1 MLIKE
6 NSSILIP
13 IDFSK
18 QSLIAIEQS
27 YNLAKSTKSKIIL
40 MHASPSSNV
49 DHQKDLEEIVEKIT
63 KESGLKAEF
72 LNLKG
77 DIYELIDKTA
87 EKLECAMIVIGL
99 DTQVRFR
106 SFMGVT
112 NVGKFIKQAPC
123 PIITIR
129 SVDNRNNCRN
139 ILIHIDLSAESREKV
154 GTAVQFAKYYNAT
167 IKIISVFS
175 PSDEK
180 YENELLPYLNQVKKF
195 IKDRGVNCTNKS
207 IASNNVAEA
216 IVNYANNNDCDIIIQ
231 MNKKDLSIGEMF
243 VGDLSLKVVETS
255 NIPVLSVNPM
265 KRVSISS
272 SVH

>member
-27 YNLAKSTKSKIIL
+27 YSIAKFTKSKIII
-40 MHASPSSNV
+40 MHVSPKSNTERQTELDELV
-49 DHQKDLEEIVEKIT
+49 AATMKNSGQPT
-63 KESGLKAEF
+63 ES

-77 DIYELIDKTA
+77 DIYELIDVKAT
-87 EKLECAMIVIGL
+87 ELDCALIVIGL

-123 PIITIR
+123 PIVTIR
-129 SVDNRNNCRN
+129 SEDNRNNCRN

-175 PSDEK
+175 PNDEK

-195 IKDRGVNCTNKS
+195 IKDRGVSCTNKS

-255 NIPVLSVNPM
+255 NIPVLSVKPM
-265 KRVSISS
+265 VRVSISS

>member
-27 YNLAKSTKSKIIL
+27 YNLAKFTKSKIIL
-40 MHASPSSNV
+40 MHASPNSNV
-49 DHQKDLEEIVEKIT
+49 DHQKDLEEMVDKIT

-72 LNLKG
+72 LNIKG

-87 EKLECAMIVIGL
+87 EELECALIVIGL

-207 IASNNVAEA
+207 ITSNNVAEA

-265 KRVSISS
+265 KRESISS

>member
-13 IDFSK
+13 IDLSK

-27 YNLAKSTKSKIIL
+27 YNLAKFTKSKIIL
-40 MHASPSSNV
+40 MHASPNSNV
-49 DHQKDLEEIVEKIT
+49 DHQKDLEEMVDKIT

-72 LNLKG
+72 LNIKG

-87 EKLECAMIVIGL
+87 EELECALIVIGL

-129 SVDNRNNCRN
+129 SVDSRNNCRN

-207 IASNNVAEA
+207 ITSNNVAEA

-265 KRVSISS
+265 KRESISS

>member
-27 YNLAKSTKSKIIL
+27 YNLAKFTKSKIIL
-40 MHASPSSNV
+40 MHASPNSNV
-49 DHQKDLEEIVEKIT
+49 DHQKDLEEMVDKIT

-72 LNLKG
+72 LNIKG

-87 EKLECAMIVIGL
+87 EELECALIVIGL

-129 SVDNRNNCRN
+129 SVDSRNNCRN

-207 IASNNVAEA
+207 ITSNNVAEA

-265 KRVSISS
+265 KRESISS

>member
-27 YNLAKSTKSKIIL
+27 YNLAKFTKSKIIL
-40 MHASPSSNV
+40 MHASPNSNV
-49 DHQKDLEEIVEKIT
+49 DHQKDLEEIVDKIT

-72 LNLKG
+72 LNIKG

-87 EKLECAMIVIGL
+87 EELECALIVIGL

-129 SVDNRNNCRN
+129 SVDSRNNCRN

-207 IASNNVAEA
+207 VASNNVAEA

-265 KRVSISS
+265 KRESISS

>member
-27 YNLAKSTKSKIIL
+27 YNLAKFTKSKIIL
-40 MHASPSSNV
+40 MHASPNSNV
-49 DHQKDLEEIVEKIT
+49 DHQKDLEEMVDKIT

-72 LNLKG
+72 LNIKG

-87 EKLECAMIVIGL
+87 EELECALIVIGL

-129 SVDNRNNCRN
+129 SVDSRNNCRN

-207 IASNNVAEA
+207 ITSNNVAEA

-231 MNKKDLSIGEMF
+231 MNKKDLSLGEMF

-265 KRVSISS
+265 KRESISS

>member
-27 YNLAKSTKSKIIL
+27 YNLAKFTKSKIIL
-40 MHASPSSNV
+40 MHASPNSNV
-49 DHQKDLEEIVEKIT
+49 DHQKDLEEMVDKIT
-63 KESGLKAEF
+63 NESGLKAEF
-72 LNLKG
+72 LNIKG

-87 EKLECAMIVIGL
+87 EELECALIVIGL

-129 SVDNRNNCRN
+129 SVDSRNNCRN

-207 IASNNVAEA
+207 ITSNNVAEA

-231 MNKKDLSIGEMF
+231 MNKKDLSLGEMF

-265 KRVSISS
+265 KRESISS

>member
-27 YNLAKSTKSKIIL
+27 YNLAKFTKSKIIL
-40 MHASPSSNV
+40 MHASPNSNV
-49 DHQKDLEEIVEKIT
+49 DHQKDLEEMVDKIT

-72 LNLKG
+72 LNIKG

-87 EKLECAMIVIGL
+87 EELECALIVIGL

-129 SVDNRNNCRN
+129 SVDSRNNCRN

-265 KRVSISS
+265 KRESISS

>member
-27 YNLAKSTKSKIIL
+27 YNLAKFTKSKIIL
-40 MHASPSSNV
+40 MHASPNSNV
-49 DHQKDLEEIVEKIT
+49 DHQKDLEEIVDKIT

-72 LNLKG
+72 LNIKG

-87 EKLECAMIVIGL
+87 EELECALIVIGL

-129 SVDNRNNCRN
+129 SVDSRNNCRN

-207 IASNNVAEA
+207 ITSNNVAEA

-265 KRVSISS
+265 KRESISS